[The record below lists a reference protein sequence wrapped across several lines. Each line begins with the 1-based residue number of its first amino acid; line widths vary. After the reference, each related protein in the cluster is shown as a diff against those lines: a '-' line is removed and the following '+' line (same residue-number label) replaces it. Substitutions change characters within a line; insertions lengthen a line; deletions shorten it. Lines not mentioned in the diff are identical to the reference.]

1 MWQQLTDEAY
11 FNEFRSYLSSTD
23 IRRLLRSPAHYKNPK
38 IEDSPALQFGSLV
51 HEFVLLP
58 DIAKARYCPKA
69 NVDGRTKEG
78 KAVRDWE
85 ASLSAQ
91 QGIKFIAEADYNAA
105 TSIATSVRTH
115 MGAASLLASGVAETA
130 GIVSDFLGVNCRIKP
145 DYRTDSY
152 IVDLKTCYDAR
163 PEQFCKSALA
173 YQYQVQAALYVDVA
187 EAIDG
192 KKRDFYWVAVEK
204 DTPYAVAVYKAS
216 DEMLEHGRRLYQ
228 GAIKLYKDCAGVDMW
243 PAYSELPLIL
253 ELPGWAK

>member
-23 IRRLLRSPAHYKNPK
+23 IRRLLRSPAHYKNPT
-38 IEDSPALQFGSLV
+38 IQDSPALQFGSLV

-58 DIAKARYCPKA
+58 HIAEARYRPKA

-91 QGIKFIAEADYNAA
+91 QGVKFITESDYNAA
-105 TSIATSVRTH
+105 VSIAASVRAH
-115 MGAASLLASGVAETA
+115 MGASSLIAGGVAETA

-152 IVDLKTCYDAR
+152 IVDLKTCVDGR
-163 PEQFCKSALA
+163 PDPFVRSVVN
-173 YQYQVQAALYVDVA
+173 YGYQVQAALYVDVA

-204 DTPYAVAVYKAS
+204 DAPYAVAVYKAS
-216 DEMLEHGRRLYQ
+216 EEMLEHGRRLYQ

-253 ELPGWAK
+253 NLPGWVK

>member
-1 MWQQLTDEAY
+1 MWKQLTDEAY

-58 DIAKARYCPKA
+58 HIAEARYRPKA

-85 ASLSAQ
+85 ASLAAQ
-91 QGIKFIAEADYNAA
+91 QGVKFITESDYNAA
-105 TSIATSVRTH
+105 VSIAASVRAH
-115 MGAASLLASGVAETA
+115 LGASALLAGGVAETA

-152 IVDLKTCYDAR
+152 IVDLKTC
-163 PEQFCKSALA
+163 
-173 YQYQVQAALYVDVA
+173 
-187 EAIDG
+187 
-192 KKRDFYWVAVEK
+192 
-204 DTPYAVAVYKAS
+204 
-216 DEMLEHGRRLYQ
+216 
-228 GAIKLYKDCAGVDMW
+228 
-243 PAYSELPLIL
+243 
-253 ELPGWAK
+253 